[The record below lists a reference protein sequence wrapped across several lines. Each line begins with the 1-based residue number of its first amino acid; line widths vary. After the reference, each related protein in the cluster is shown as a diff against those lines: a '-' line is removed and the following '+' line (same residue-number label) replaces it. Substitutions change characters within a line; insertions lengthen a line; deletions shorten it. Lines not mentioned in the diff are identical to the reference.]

1 MRKLCKAV
9 VYFQVFK
16 QNMKLNAN
24 VVKKGFQSFEF
35 FSQQIASILL
45 VVSVATSPSLLCFTM
60 VSQAIWMHCLQSWEL
75 VAGWTYFHF
84 HIAGFVLFFCSF
96 FLWYPKHSQ
105 TLFYRYHA
113 PDVHKYPWN
122 FYRYVLNQT
131 DRSPTIIS
139 SSEMRNIHNV
149 ICYLCS

>member
-24 VVKKGFQSFEF
+24 VVKKGFQSFKF

-60 VSQAIWMHCLQSWEL
+60 VSQAIWMHCLQS
-75 VAGWTYFHF
+75 
-84 HIAGFVLFFCSF
+84 
-96 FLWYPKHSQ
+96 
-105 TLFYRYHA
+105 
-113 PDVHKYPWN
+113 
-122 FYRYVLNQT
+122 
-131 DRSPTIIS
+131 
-139 SSEMRNIHNV
+139 
-149 ICYLCS
+149 